1 MGLVGRS
8 STANCVGQA
17 AIPLFALLI
26 LIDLE
31 NPIVAVA
38 KRAVRGVDG
47 SPIRASPRIS
57 PFAMGCQWFAEIN
70 LGHCCWCQDLTKSG
84 TSHLCQIVP
93 IRGRH
98 KNAAPVAV
106 AHIRRKAPRI
116 AAASHHHGTP
126 RIIWVTSA
134 GSENAFAPKD

>member
-1 MGLVGRS
+1 
-8 STANCVGQA
+8 
-17 AIPLFALLI
+17 
-26 LIDLE
+26 
-31 NPIVAVA
+31 VA

-57 PFAMGCQWFAEIN
+57 PFAMGCQWFAQIN
-70 LGHCCWCQDLTKSG
+70 LGHGCWCQDLAKSG

-93 IRGRH
+93 LRVRH

-106 AHIRRKAPRI
+106 AHIRRKVPRI

-126 RIIWVTSA
+126 RNHLGHNRGIGKRICAQGLKHPRKVA
-134 GSENAFAPKD
+134 GLLKRVIFHVLG